1 MDNMDKIELYNSI
14 LSDIGN
20 LVLVIFGFSV
30 TLFTVLYSF
39 IIAKREQMI
48 EYSDKIKNG
57 NKDLLVLQ
65 RQKNA
70 IKFIEKFRTFNK
82 HLIISVLVDLLIY
95 IACMFFKYLVSDFGF
110 KEKATWTVGIIASL
124 IIGYV
129 TVMLIITIRD
139 YLKITK
145 I

>member
-1 MDNMDKIELYNSI
+1 MDKIELYNSV

-39 IIAKREQMI
+39 IIAKREQLI

-57 NKDLLVLQ
+57 NKDLLILQ
-65 RQKNA
+65 RQSNA

-82 HLIISVLVDLLIY
+82 HLIITVFVDLFIY
-95 IACMFFKYLVSDFGF
+95 IACMLFKYLVCDLSV
-110 KEKATWTVGIIASL
+110 KEKATWTLGIIASL

-129 TVMLIITIRD
+129 SIMLIITIRD